1 MSMLAVTSFRSAIRP
16 ASVSGRFRSIFSLPA
31 PGVTRAATAFTSRI
45 WGTQIRA
52 RLPAP
57 AYDIHTSPLPVG
69 WRPDSLSE
77 NGERDGLG
85 IGRVRGPAP
94 RKKGADL
101 LERLV
106 AHGARGVRVRRLGG
120 DRAGEMRITRFL
132 RNPAVTLD
140 EMTGTA
146 FARTEAACAG
156 RDVLAVQDTPVTE
169 G

>member
-1 MSMLAVTSFRSAIRP
+1 MIPFSKMEIGMPVCCSAG
-16 ASVSGRFRSIFSLPA
+16 SGTGA
-31 PGVTRAATAFTSRI
+31 
-45 WGTQIRA
+45 W
-52 RLPAP
+52 
-57 AYDIHTSPLPVG
+57 
-69 WRPDSLSE
+69 
-77 NGERDGLG
+77 
-85 IGRVRGPAP
+85 
-94 RKKGADL
+94 KKGDDL

-106 AHGARGVRVRRLGG
+106 ARRGARGVRVRRLGG